1 MYKLRDFSM
10 STYSKVGEAIKKNED
25 DFKVDQLRSLSRKKF
40 LWLYYQPSERPEAGD
55 RNIVVEFN
63 KAVETFDYR
72 GRKVLYVNP
81 DTLTPVC
88 HKKACLVNL
97 GPVLYEIPQL
107 MYYRDKHLNPAKIE
121 SLAAFY

>member
-72 GRKVLYVNP
+72 GRKVLYEDVG
-81 DTLTPVC
+81 
-88 HKKACLVNL
+88 KKACLVNL

-107 MYYRDKHLNPAKIE
+107 MYYRDKHLNPAKTE